1 MGAVPDVV
9 VLGSL
14 NMDLVVRTERM
25 PRPGETVMGGPFV
38 TVPGGKGANQAA
50 AAARLGVS
58 VEMIGRVGKDSFG
71 SALLENMRAQGVGMD
86 HVAVDERESTGV
98 ALIVVDDAAENSIV
112 VVPGANGRVSRADL
126 LNARDLLAS
135 ARFLIAQLEVP
146 IPVVHT
152 ALQMARE
159 LDLRVILNAAPA
171 QRVDDDFM
179 RGVYCLVVNEYEAQT
194 LAGLPVNDDLET
206 VSAAGMALLD
216 RGVYMAVI
224 TLGARGALLVTRE
237 RSAHVPARRVP
248 VVDTTAAGDAFV
260 GGLAAAFLQGRDLV
274 DAVRFA
280 TCAGT
285 LAATRLGAQ
294 PSLPSA
300 EEVCGFYQ
308 GGQP

>member
-1 MGAVPDVV
+1 MPDVV

-25 PRPGETVMGGPFV
+25 PRPGETVMGERFV

-50 AAARLGVS
+50 SAARLGAS
-58 VEMIGRVGKDSFG
+58 VEMIGRVGTDSFG
-71 SALLENMRAQGVGMD
+71 PTLIANMRAQGVGVD
-86 HVAVDERESTGV
+86 HVALDERASTGV
-98 ALIVVDDAAENSIV
+98 ALIVVDGKGENSIV
-112 VVPGANGRVSRADL
+112 VVPGANGRVSKADL
-126 LNARDLLAS
+126 LDARDLFAE
-135 ARFLIAQLEVP
+135 ARFLVAQLEVP
-146 IPVVHT
+146 LPVVR
-152 ALQMARE
+152 AAIQMARE

-171 QRVDDDFM
+171 QRVDADFM
-179 RGVYCLVVNEYEAQT
+179 RGVYCLVVNEFEAQT
-194 LAGLPVNDDLET
+194 LAGMPVTEDLET
-206 VSAAGMALLD
+206 VAEAGQALLEL
-216 RGVYMAVI
+216 GVYMAVI

-237 RSAHVPARRVP
+237 SSAHVPAQRVS

-260 GGLAAAFLQGRDLV
+260 GGLAVALLEGRDLV
-274 DAVRFA
+274 DAVRYA

-300 EEVCGFYQ
+300 KEVCDFYG

>member
-1 MGAVPDVV
+1 MPDVV

-25 PRPGETVMGGPFV
+25 PRPGETVLGERFV

-50 AAARLGVS
+50 AAARLGAS
-58 VEMIGRVGKDSFG
+58 VEMIGRVGTDTFG
-71 SALLENMRAQGVGMD
+71 PALIANMRAQGVGVD
-86 HVAVDERESTGV
+86 HVALDERASTGV
-98 ALIVVDDAAENSIV
+98 ALIVVDDEGENSIV
-112 VVPGANGRVSRADL
+112 VVPGANGRVSKADL
-126 LNARDLLAS
+126 LDARDLLAE

-146 IPVVHT
+146 LPVVR
-152 ALQMARE
+152 AAIEMARD
-159 LDLRVILNAAPA
+159 LDVRVILNAAPA
-171 QRVDDDFM
+171 QRVDADFV
-179 RGVYCLVVNEYEAQT
+179 RGVYCLVVNEFEAQT
-194 LAGLPVNDDLET
+194 LAGMPVTEDLQT
-206 VSAAGMALLD
+206 VAEAGQALLSL
-216 RGVYMAVI
+216 GVYVAVI

-237 RSAHVPARRVP
+237 RSAHVPAQRVS

-260 GGLAAAFLQGRDLV
+260 GGLAVALLGGRDLV
-274 DAVRFA
+274 DAVRYA

-300 EEVCGFYQ
+300 EEVGAFYR

>member
-1 MGAVPDVV
+1 MPDVV

-25 PRPGETVMGGPFV
+25 PRPGETVMGERFV

-50 AAARLGVS
+50 AAARLGAS
-58 VEMIGRVGKDSFG
+58 VEMIGRVGADAFG
-71 SALLENMRAQGVGMD
+71 PSLVTNMRAQGVGVE
-86 HVAVDERESTGV
+86 HIAVDQRANTGV
-98 ALIVVDDAAENSIV
+98 ALIIVDGEGENSIV
-112 VVPGANGRVSRADL
+112 VVPGANGRVSKGDL
-126 LNARDLLAS
+126 LAARDLLAE
-135 ARFLIAQLEVP
+135 AHFLVMQLEVP
-146 IPVVHT
+146 LPVVR
-152 ALQMARE
+152 AAIQMARE

-179 RGVYCLVVNEYEAQT
+179 HGVFCLVVNEFEAQT
-194 LAGLPVNDDLET
+194 LAGIPVTEDLE
-206 VSAAGMALLD
+206 SAAEAGQVLLEF
-216 RGVYMAVI
+216 GVYMAVI

-237 RSAHVPARRVP
+237 SSAHVPAQRVP

-260 GGLAAAFLQGRDLV
+260 GGLAVALLEGRDLV
-274 DAVRFA
+274 DAVRYA

-300 EEVCGFYQ
+300 NEVRDFFR